1 MIRLVFVAAL
11 ALVWGA
17 PAASAAGCGK
27 MVGQLES
34 ELMCPTCQG
43 ETLAESPAP
52 EAKRIVAFAHR
63 RCAAGASKGQI
74 KDELVAQFGQSILA
88 APPKKGFGLLAWI
101 LPLVGVIAGAVI
113 LGVLARRWARSRE
126 PEPAAVGRPAQLN
139 GRPLS
144 PELEQRVDEEL
155 ARFD

>member
-1 MIRLVFVAAL
+1 MRRVVLVAAL
-11 ALVWGA
+11 ALAWGA
-17 PAASAAGCGK
+17 PAASAANCGK
-27 MVGQLES
+27 MVGQLEN

-52 EAKRIVAFAHR
+52 EAKRIEAFAHR
-63 RCAAGASKGQI
+63 RCAAGASKGRI

-101 LPLVGVIAGAVI
+101 LPIVGVIAGALV
-113 LGVLARRWARSRE
+113 LGVFARRWARSRDLS
-126 PEPAAVGRPAQLN
+126 PAPAGMN

-144 PELEQRVDEEL
+144 PELERRVDEEL
-155 ARFD
+155 GRFD

>member
-1 MIRLVFVAAL
+1 MKRLAAVCLIGL
-11 ALVWGA
+11 AVGVPTAGA
-17 PAASAAGCGK
+17 ANCGA
-27 MVGQLES
+27 MVNQLEN

-43 ETLAESPAP
+43 ETLSQSDVP
-52 EAKRIVAFAHR
+52 VAHR
-63 RCAAGASKGQI
+63 IRAFIQRRCQAGASKSQI
-74 KDELVAQFGQSILA
+74 KNELVSQFGESILA

-101 LPLVGVIAGAVI
+101 LPIVGVVAGAVA

-126 PEPAAVGRPAQLN
+126 PTPAAGHAQLN

-144 PELEQRVDEEL
+144 PELERRVDEEL